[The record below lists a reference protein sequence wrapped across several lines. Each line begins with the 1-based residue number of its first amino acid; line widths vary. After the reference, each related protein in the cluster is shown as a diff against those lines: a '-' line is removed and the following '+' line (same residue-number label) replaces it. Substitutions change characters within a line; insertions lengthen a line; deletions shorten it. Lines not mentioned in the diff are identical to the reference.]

1 MNRTE
6 RYMEKIHT
14 MCAGLDTDE
23 DIEQLLRK
31 LKEGWERRYRDFIIT
46 EGESEPVD
54 NPYDPPQAADYLA
67 TITALGAELARME
80 VGE

>member
-31 LKEGWERRYRDFIIT
+31 LKEGWERRYADFIIT
-46 EGESEPVD
+46 DGESEPVD
-54 NPYDPPQAADYLA
+54 NPYDPPQASDFTMTL
-67 TITALGAELARME
+67 LGLSVRLEAVED
-80 VGE
+80 